1 MKKNFLIISGG
12 TGGHV
17 IPAENIA
24 NYILKKN
31 QNCTLI
37 LDKRGYKYINNF
49 KGKIHIVNSSNLSGN
64 FISKIIGLI
73 NLIKGFIHSF
83 FIILFL
89 KPTTVISFG
98 SYASFFPMLSIIL
111 LKPFYNIE
119 IFIHEQNSI
128 LGRTNKLFLTFTK
141 KLLLNFDISS
151 KIKKKYKEKIH
162 VVGSPHK
169 NSKKFINKKIKDNN
183 IFTISIF
190 GGSQGSEFISNFSVN
205 LIKLIESEKI
215 ITTQYIFQCP
225 ENIIKKVSSSL
236 KNLSTKVIIKEYFN
250 NIDEILNKTS
260 VAISRAG
267 AGFISDLIYYK
278 VPSVLI
284 PLPTSKDNHQFH
296 NASIMHDHKVA
307 VMISQKN
314 CDLNE
319 VKKYIYDIYKNSNK
333 IELINKQF
341 DKIIVKNSNSLI
353 YKLVTNEK

>member
-1 MKKNFLIISGG
+1 MMKKNFLIISGG

-128 LGRTNKLFLTFTK
+128 LGRTNKFFLTFTK

-151 KIKKKYKEKIH
+151 KIKKKI
-162 VVGSPHK
+162 
-169 NSKKFINKKIKDNN
+169 
-183 IFTISIF
+183 
-190 GGSQGSEFISNFSVN
+190 
-205 LIKLIESEKI
+205 
-215 ITTQYIFQCP
+215 
-225 ENIIKKVSSSL
+225 
-236 KNLSTKVIIKEYFN
+236 
-250 NIDEILNKTS
+250 
-260 VAISRAG
+260 
-267 AGFISDLIYYK
+267 
-278 VPSVLI
+278 
-284 PLPTSKDNHQFH
+284 
-296 NASIMHDHKVA
+296 
-307 VMISQKN
+307 
-314 CDLNE
+314 
-319 VKKYIYDIYKNSNK
+319 
-333 IELINKQF
+333 
-341 DKIIVKNSNSLI
+341 
-353 YKLVTNEK
+353 